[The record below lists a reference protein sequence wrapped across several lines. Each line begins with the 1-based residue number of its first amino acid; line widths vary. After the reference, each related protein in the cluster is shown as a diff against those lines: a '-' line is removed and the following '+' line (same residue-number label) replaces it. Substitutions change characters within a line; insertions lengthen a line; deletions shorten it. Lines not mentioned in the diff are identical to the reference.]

1 METKSGSREGPNAV
15 TPDLLAAFSAAATAA
30 DSEVLRAE
38 DVGQAMAVAAR
49 LFKRENIRT
58 LGISRP
64 LRRAAEAAGLV
75 AGIPEGPAGVAEAGA
90 ALVRGDFGAA
100 ETGTVVCLDSD
111 DEERLLWTLPRLCVC
126 LLESRAI
133 VPDLLSAAG
142 AVSEH
147 LARRSSPAPRVSFI
161 TGPSRTADIEG
172 QLEIGVQGP
181 ARFVIILVDG
191 GSV

>member
-1 METKSGSREGPNAV
+1 MA
-15 TPDLLAAFSAAATAA
+15 TPDLVAAFTAAAAA
-30 DSEVLRAE
+30 AGAEVLRAE
-38 DVGQAMAVAAR
+38 DAGRAMAAAAR
-49 LFKRENIRT
+49 LFEQENIRAI
-58 LGISRP
+58 GISRF
-64 LRRAAEAAGLV
+64 LRRAAAAAGLAV
-75 AGIPEGPAGVAEAGA
+75 GIPEGTAGVAEARA

-126 LLESRAI
+126 MLESRAI
-133 VPDLLSAAG
+133 VPDLLSLAG

-147 LARRSSPAPRVSFI
+147 LARRTSPGPRVSFI

-181 ARFVIILVDG
+181 ARFVIVLVDG
-191 GSV
+191 GGV

>member
-1 METKSGSREGPNAV
+1 M
-15 TPDLLAAFSAAATAA
+15 TPDLLAVFSAAAAA
-30 DSEVLRAE
+30 AGADVLRAE
-38 DVGQAMAVAAR
+38 DAGRAMAAAAR
-49 LFKRENIRT
+49 LLEKENIRT

-64 LRRAAEAAGLV
+64 LRRAAEAAGLA

-100 ETGTVVCLDSD
+100 ETGTVICLDSD

-133 VPDLLSAAG
+133 VPDLLSVAR

-161 TGPSRTADIEG
+161 TGPSRTADIEC

-181 ARFVIILVDG
+181 ARFVVILVDG
-191 GSV
+191 GGV

>member
-1 METKSGSREGPNAV
+1 MQNGSQGSGEAV
-15 TPDLLAAFSAAATAA
+15 TPDLLAVFSAAAAA
-30 DSEVLRAE
+30 AGAEVLRAE
-38 DVGQAMAVAAR
+38 DAGRAMAAAAR
-49 LFKRENIRT
+49 LLEMENIRT

-64 LRRAAEAAGLV
+64 LRRAAEAAGLA

-133 VPDLLSAAG
+133 VPDLLSVAG

-161 TGPSRTADIEG
+161 TGPSRTADIEC

-181 ARFVIILVDG
+181 ARFVVILVDG
-191 GSV
+191 GGV